1 MKKNPLIV
9 YLCVLLA
16 LAACNKK
23 EYFKDTGLQSG
34 VFKEDIYEFLQQRP
48 FLFDS
53 LVQVIDRAGMKSV
66 LQNESVTFFA
76 PPDRSLM
83 LLMNAVNGNR
93 YAQGKDS
100 LRISDIPGDIWRK
113 YLARYIFKGRY
124 MMNDISRVDFARA
137 ALYPGQNIESYDG
150 YIMNMGVVYGAY
162 SGTQDVGP
170 RTIWLSAIGDNLT
183 DLAKALTEPVATS
196 NLQPKNGVMHALAGT
211 AFFAYGSD
219 FESVVN
225 DNVP

>member
-9 YLCVLLA
+9 CLFALLF

-23 EYFKDTGLQSG
+23 DYFRNTGLQSG
-34 VFKEDIYEFLQQRP
+34 VFKENIYEFLQQRP

-53 LVQVIDRAGMKSV
+53 LVQVIDRSGMKEI
-66 LQNESVTFFA
+66 LQKETVTFFA
-76 PPDRSLM
+76 PPDQSLM
-83 LLMNAVNGNR
+83 FTMNAINGSR

-100 LRISDIPGDIWRK
+100 LRIADIPGDIWRR
-113 YLARYIFKGRY
+113 YLSHYIFKGRY

-150 YIMNMGVVYGAY
+150 FIMNMGVVYGAY

-170 RTIWLSAIGDNLT
+170 RTIWLSAVGSNFA
-183 DLAKALTEPVATS
+183 DLARALTEQVATS
-196 NLQPKNGVMHALAGT
+196 NLQPQNGVVHALAGT

-219 FESVVN
+219 FIAVVN

>member
-1 MKKNPLIV
+1 MKKIPLIA
-9 YLCVLLA
+9 YLCVLLF
-16 LAACNKK
+16 LSACNKQ
-23 EYFKDTGLQSG
+23 EYFRDTGLQSG
-34 VFKEDIYEFLQQRP
+34 VFDENIYEFLQQRP

-53 LVQVIDRAGMKSV
+53 LVQVIDRAGMKEA
-66 LQNESVTFFA
+66 LQKEEVTFFA

-93 YAQGKDS
+93 YAAGKDS
-100 LRISDIPGDIWRK
+100 LGIADIPGDIWRK
-113 YLARYIFKGRY
+113 YLARYVFKGRY
-124 MMNDISRVDFARA
+124 LMNDISRIDFARA

-170 RTIWLSAIGDNLT
+170 RTIWLTAVGDNLT
-183 DLAKALTEPVATS
+183 DLSRALTEPVATS
-196 NLQPKNGVMHALAGT
+196 NLQPQNGVVHALAGIIS
-211 AFFAYGSD
+211 FAYGSD